1 MTEPVSLQRRRLL
14 MRGLFVAGTSV
25 YVLSAATRDAAAQK
39 SSKASL
45 LYQEHPHE
53 GRRCSDCKFF
63 TLGPVGTSAGTCAIV
78 DRPIQPEGW
87 CMAFSP
93 RQ

>member
-1 MTEPVSLQRRRLL
+1 MTEPVSLRRRHLL
-14 MRGLFVAGTSV
+14 MRGLIAAGTSA
-25 YVLSAATRDAAAQK
+25 YVLSAGTRDAAAQK

-53 GRRCSDCKFF
+53 GRRCGACKFF
-63 TLGPVGTSAGTCAIV
+63 TPGPDAASAGTCAIV
-78 DRPIQPEGW
+78 DGPIQPDGW